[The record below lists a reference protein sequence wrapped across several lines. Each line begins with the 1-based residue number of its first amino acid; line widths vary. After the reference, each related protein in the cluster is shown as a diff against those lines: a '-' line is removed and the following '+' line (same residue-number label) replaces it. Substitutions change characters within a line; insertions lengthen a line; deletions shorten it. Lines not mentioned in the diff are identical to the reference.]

1 MAVVR
6 AEEKERRFLTH
17 CRFSHGGTC
26 RLSQAAKAKGSS
38 YSSGERERRLNK
50 ALSQQSGAVQ
60 EKEQEAGAHE

>member
-1 MAVVR
+1 MAIVL
-6 AEEKERRFLTH
+6 AEEKEMRFLTH
-17 CRFSHGGTC
+17 CCFSHGGMC
-26 RLSQAAKAKGSS
+26 RLSEVVKAKGSS